1 MRPGPEPIVP
11 AMPAMSPALFQR
23 LAFALCLVAT
33 AAPCFAAPRMSE
45 NAFLQIANEPRG
57 GDLDE
62 IRRRGFLRVLVV
74 PNKTHFLVDRGREFG
89 VSHDMVKEFEKVLNA
104 GAGKRPARPLQV
116 VFVPVHRDEIFQRLH
131 QKRGDI
137 AVANLTQTPE
147 RERLADLSVPF
158 IDDVRE
164 IVASGPTAP
173 AISRVED
180 LAGRTVFLRTS
191 SSFHAHLVRLN
202 DEFAGRGLAPIHLRA
217 AAEHLEAEDLLEML
231 DAGLIHYTVIDQH
244 VGEAWSRIFPRVTL
258 HPDVAIASGQKIA
271 WAIRQGA
278 PQLKALVDRY
288 MAGHRSGTVIGNTV
302 LRRYLR
308 DGKWVKGATSRQ
320 ELARFERTIAFFRK
334 YAAQYAFDPLMLAAQ
349 GYQESG
355 LDQNRKSR
363 VGAIGIMQIMPATGR
378 ELGVGDIRQE
388 ESNIHGGAKY
398 MRRLIDTHF
407 EAPGIDDFNR
417 TLFAFASYNAGP
429 GRISSLR
436 KEAAKR
442 GLDPNQWFGHVETVA
457 AMRIGRETTQYV
469 ANIAKYY
476 IAYKLIDSQ
485 RQEAARGG
493 SD

>member
-1 MRPGPEPIVP
+1 
-11 AMPAMSPALFQR
+11 MPSIFAALLKR
-23 LAFALCLVAT
+23 VGSLCLVAL
-33 AAPCFAAPRMSE
+33 AVPCFAAPRMSE
-45 NAFLQIANEPRG
+45 SAFLQIANEARG

-89 VSHDMVKEFEKVLNA
+89 VSHDMVKEFEKVLNS
-104 GAGKRPARPLQV
+104 GAGKHSVRPLQV
-116 VFVPVHRDEIFQRLH
+116 VFVPVHRDEIFRRLH
-131 QKRGDI
+131 ERRGDI
-137 AVANLTQTPE
+137 GVANLTRTPD
-147 RERLADLSVPF
+147 REQFADFSIPF
-158 IDDVRE
+158 LDDVRE

-180 LAGRTVFLRTS
+180 LAGRTVSLRTS
-191 SSFHAHLVRLN
+191 SSFHAHILRVNEDFVR
-202 DEFAGRGLAPIHLRA
+202 RGLAPIRIHA
-217 AAEHLEAEDLLEML
+217 ADEHLEAEDLLEML
-231 DAGLIHYTVIDQH
+231 DAGLIQYTVIDQH
-244 VGEAWSRIFPRVTL
+244 VGEAWSRIFPHVML
-258 HPDVAIASGQKIA
+258 HPDVAIASDQKIA
-271 WAIRQGA
+271 WAIRKGA
-278 PQLKALVDRY
+278 PQLKALVDQY

-302 LRRYLR
+302 IRRYLR
-308 DGKWVKGATSRQ
+308 EGKWVKAATSRE
-320 ELARFERTIAFFRK
+320 ELGRFERTIAFFRK

-355 LDQNRKSR
+355 LDQRRKSR

-407 EAPGIDDFNR
+407 EAPGIDEFNR
-417 TLFAFASYNAGP
+417 TLFAFAAYNAGP
-429 GRISSLR
+429 GRISGLR

-442 GLDPNQWFGHVETVA
+442 GLDPNQWFGHVETIA

-476 IAYKLIDSQ
+476 IAYKLIESQ
-485 RQEAARGG
+485 QKEPLQSGG
-493 SD
+493 R

>member
-1 MRPGPEPIVP
+1 MRPDPEPIVS
-11 AMPAMSPALFQR
+11 AMPAMHAALVQR
-23 LAFALCLVAT
+23 LAFALCLVAMAT
-33 AAPCFAAPRMSE
+33 PCFAAPRMSE

-104 GAGKRPARPLQV
+104 GAVKRPARPLQV

-147 RERLADLSVPF
+147 RERLADFSVPF

-202 DEFAGRGLAPIHLRA
+202 DEFAGRGLAPIRLRA

-244 VGEAWSRIFPRVTL
+244 VGEAWSQIFPRVTL

-271 WAIRQGA
+271 WAIR
-278 PQLKALVDRY
+278 
-288 MAGHRSGTVIGNTV
+288 
-302 LRRYLR
+302 
-308 DGKWVKGATSRQ
+308 KGATC
-320 ELARFERTIAFFRK
+320 
-334 YAAQYAFDPLMLAAQ
+334 
-349 GYQESG
+349 
-355 LDQNRKSR
+355 
-363 VGAIGIMQIMPATGR
+363 
-378 ELGVGDIRQE
+378 
-388 ESNIHGGAKY
+388 
-398 MRRLIDTHF
+398 
-407 EAPGIDDFNR
+407 
-417 TLFAFASYNAGP
+417 
-429 GRISSLR
+429 
-436 KEAAKR
+436 
-442 GLDPNQWFGHVETVA
+442 
-457 AMRIGRETTQYV
+457 AMG
-469 ANIAKYY
+469 N
-476 IAYKLIDSQ
+476 
-485 RQEAARGG
+485 G
-493 SD
+493 